1 VAVLGC
7 WAQAH
12 FCRRLTWEAHG
23 VVMSVRVDAS
33 VMPSLDAFDEEFGR
47 ERSDI
52 GPPSKAS
59 FRISTVI
66 GLALAAAAI
75 SAFALGWPDLF
86 GISQSEPGATTARE
100 NPEAAIQRLAR
111 EVEELRQAN
120 RELAQAQQQAAA
132 TIAALQAGEQE
143 KSSAF
148 TGWYSDLGA
157 LTFGI
162 ASPAD
167 GVANA
172 TNGRRSAT
180 ARARPREIPRRD
192 DGPISLE
199 PPQ

>member
-1 VAVLGC
+1 
-7 WAQAH
+7 
-12 FCRRLTWEAHG
+12 
-23 VVMSVRVDAS
+23 
-33 VMPSLDAFDEEFGR
+33 MPSLDAFDEEFGR
-47 ERSDI
+47 EHSDI
-52 GPPSKAS
+52 DPPSKAS

-75 SAFALGWPDLF
+75 SALALGWPASL
-86 GISQSEPGATTARE
+86 GTSQSEPGVTSGE
-100 NPEAAIQRLAR
+100 KPDAAIRRLAR
-111 EVEELRQAN
+111 EVEDLRQAN

-143 KSSAF
+143 KKSGAF
-148 TGWYSDLGA
+148 AGWYSDLGA
-157 LTFGI
+157 LTYGI
-162 ASPAD
+162 ATQSD

-180 ARARPREIPRRD
+180 ARTRPREIPRRD